1 MSLSPAPIRRRRPV
15 MVEAHAL
22 VGRLI
27 DCQILAGFAADAM
40 AMANCPENA
49 AAVSLAR
56 EALSKV
62 QTILQSEAG
71 RLDGLG

>member
-1 MSLSPAPIRRRRPV
+1 MHAPPARRPAL
-15 MVEAHAL
+15 VEKHAL

-40 AMANCPENA
+40 AMATCPENT

-56 EALSKV
+56 DALTKL
-62 QTILQSEAG
+62 QAILRSEAG
-71 RLDGLG
+71 RLDRLA